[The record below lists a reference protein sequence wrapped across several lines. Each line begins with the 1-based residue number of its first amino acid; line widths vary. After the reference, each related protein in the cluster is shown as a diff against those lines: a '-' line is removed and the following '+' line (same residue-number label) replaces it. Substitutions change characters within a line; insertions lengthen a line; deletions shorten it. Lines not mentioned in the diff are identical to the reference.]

1 MPTAL
6 LTTLIILAVL
16 AGIAVVALLAY
27 ALRDFIAS
35 KMRRVATHAGEPT
48 DVSDLVPWAWLVG
61 PGVVLNR
68 NGMLQTTFA
77 YRGPDLDSATPQE
90 LVSMAARLN
99 NVIRRLGD
107 GWTLLNDMH
116 RTPTT
121 AYPTQQAFAEPVTY
135 LIDEERRAEF
145 EAGIHYESTYYVTL
159 GWLPPRS
166 GESTLRAW
174 LFTNPDGRQSTEQK
188 HRTIVMEWID
198 TFSSE
203 RERFGLAL
211 ASLMPEARALD
222 DDAML
227 TYLHDTVSTS
237 RHPVKA
243 GHPSQELHYQLCDTP
258 LIGGKAPRLGQHHIG
273 VLSVRQFPT
282 HTTPGLLDRLNRM
295 DMAFRWTTRW
305 IALNKIDADKEIKKV
320 RREWFSG
327 RKSFGT
333 IVRELM
339 TKEDSPLENSDAVN
353 NAADADAAM
362 QELAAEAVSYGYF
375 TQSVIVLDRDPRRLE
390 QKLALLQRE
399 IDGLGFVTVNET
411 RDGNALDA
419 FLGAVPGN
427 AQHNLRRPM
436 VSSLNLAHMMP
447 ASAVWAGPLV
457 CPNDMFPPNSPVH
470 LYAVTNGSTPFRLS
484 TFVGDVGHAL
494 IVGPTGA
501 GKSVVLNVLEA
512 QWQRYPDAQVYIFD
526 KGGSSRILTTA
537 VGGRFY
543 DLGSSSSP
551 SFQPL
556 ARVHDD
562 GERAWAAE
570 WLAEIIVAEGL
581 LMTPERKGAVWRAL
595 SSLATAPIA
604 QRTLSGFSVLVQDM
618 QVKEAIA
625 PFTVEGPHGHL
636 LDASH
641 DDMQLGSWLTFEMEE
656 LMNTKQSVMP
666 VLSYLFHKL
675 EQRFTGA
682 PSLLVL
688 DEAWLFLDHPAF
700 AEKIREWL
708 KVLRKA
714 KVAVIFA
721 TQSLADA
728 DSSAIVP
735 TIIEACKTK
744 IYLPNASAKNDV
756 IRDLYRK
763 FGLNDAQLSIIAGA
777 TPKSD
782 YYLTSEDGNRLFSLG
797 LGPVALAYCGATS
810 KDAQRDVQP
819 LIDAARGDTAAF
831 NRAYLA
837 QLAQRGQGVGW
848 ASDFLASLDDV
859 DLPVAA

>member
-1 MPTAL
+1 MPTPL
-6 LTTLIILAVL
+6 LTTLIVLVVLAFVAVL
-16 AGIAVVALLAY
+16 ALLGY
-27 ALRDFIAS
+27 AFRDLLAS
-35 KMRRVATHAGEPT
+35 KMRRVAPHSGEPT
-48 DVSDLVPWAWLVG
+48 DVSDLVPWAWLIG

-68 NGMLQTTFA
+68 NGMLQTTFT
-77 YRGPDLDSATPQE
+77 YRGPDVDSATPQE
-90 LVSMAARLN
+90 LVSMSARLN

-107 GWTLLNDMH
+107 GWTLLHDMH

-121 AYPTQQAFAEPVTY
+121 AYPSGQAFPEPVSY

-145 EAGIHYESTYYVTL
+145 EAGVHYESTYYVTL

-174 LFTNPDGRQSTEQK
+174 LFTHPEGKQSTDQK
-188 HRTIVMEWID
+188 QRTMVMEWVD
-198 TFSSE
+198 TFNSE
-203 RERFGLAL
+203 RDRFRLAL

-222 DDAML
+222 DEATL

-237 RHPVKA
+237 RHPVKV

-258 LIGGKAPRLGQHHIG
+258 LIGGKAPRLGQHYIG

-282 HTTPGLLDRLNRM
+282 STTPGLLDRLNRL

-305 IALNKIDADKEIKKV
+305 IALNKLDAEKEMKKV
-320 RREWFSG
+320 KREWFSG

-333 IVRELM
+333 ILRELM
-339 TKEDSPLENSDAVN
+339 TKEESMLENTDAVN
-353 NAADADAAM
+353 NAADTDSAL

-375 TQSVIVLDRDPRRLE
+375 TQSVIVLDRDQRRLE
-390 QKLALLQRE
+390 QKMAVLQRE

-436 VSSLNLAHMMP
+436 VSSLNLTHMMP

-457 CPNDMFPPNSPVH
+457 CPNDLFPANSPVH

-484 TFVGDVGHAL
+484 TFVGDVGHTL
-494 IVGPTGA
+494 MVGPTGA
-501 GKSVVLNVLEA
+501 GKSVALNVLEA
-512 QWQRYPDAQVYIFD
+512 QWLRYPGAQVYIFD
-526 KGGSSRILTTA
+526 KGGSSRILTA
-537 VGGRFY
+537 GVGGRFF
-543 DLGSSSSP
+543 DLGASNSP

-556 ARVHDD
+556 ARIHDD
-562 GERAWAAE
+562 NERAWASE
-570 WLAEIIVAEGL
+570 WLTEIIVAEGL
-581 LMTPERKGAVWRAL
+581 AMTPERKGAIWRAL
-595 SSLATAPIA
+595 TSLATAPA
-604 QRTLSGFSVLVQDM
+604 EQRTLSGFSVLVQDM
-618 QVKEAIA
+618 QVKAAIS
-625 PFTVEGPHGHL
+625 PFTVDGPHGHL
-636 LDASH
+636 LDAAH
-641 DDMQLGSWLTFEMEE
+641 DDVELGNWLAFEMEE
-656 LMNTKQSVMP
+656 LMNTKQAVMP

-682 PSLLVL
+682 PTLLVL

-700 AEKIREWL
+700 AVNIREWL

-714 KVAVIFA
+714 KVAVLFA

-728 DSSAIVP
+728 ANSSIVP
-735 TIIEACKTK
+735 TIIEACMTK
-744 IYLPNASAKNDV
+744 IYLPNASAKNDE
-756 IRDLYRK
+756 IRELYRK
-763 FGLNDAQLSIIAGA
+763 FGLNDAQLTIIASA

-782 YYLTSEDGNRLFSLG
+782 YYLTSDNGNRLFSLG
-797 LGPVALAYCGATS
+797 LGPVALAYCGATG
-810 KDAQRDVQP
+810 KDAQRDALALLDSV
-819 LIDAARGDTAAF
+819 DADVHAF

-837 QLAQRGQGVGW
+837 QLAQRGRDVGW
-848 ASDFLASLDDV
+848 ASEFLASIDDERQ
-859 DLPVAA
+859 PVAA